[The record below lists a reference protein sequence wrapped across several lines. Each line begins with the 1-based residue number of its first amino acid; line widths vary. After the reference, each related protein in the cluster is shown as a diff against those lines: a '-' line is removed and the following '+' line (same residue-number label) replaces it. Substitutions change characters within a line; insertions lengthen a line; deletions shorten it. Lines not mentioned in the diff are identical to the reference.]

1 MQVVAYSQTN
11 ADEWDEFAAR
21 APMAT
26 FLHTRRYLSYHGERF
41 KDASLVIRD
50 EHDKLLGLFPAAVD
64 PLQEKQIVS
73 HPGITYG
80 GLLHEGK
87 LSGENTIEAL
97 RAVFDYY
104 FARGF
109 ETLRYKPVPHIY
121 HRVPSADDV
130 YALFHFGAARYRC
143 DLACA
148 LDLMNRP
155 PPGSRRRRG
164 LKKAIKSGIQVAE
177 ASRFI
182 EPLWD
187 VLTDNLLRKYEAKP
201 VHSLEEITRLH
212 DLFQREI
219 KCVVALL
226 DTKVVA
232 GVVLFATPR
241 VVRAQYI
248 SASTAGYETSALDA
262 IFEFCF
268 ERAKTE
274 GAAFFDFGTSNEDEG
289 RVLNGSLYQFKA
301 EFGGGGVAQ
310 EFYELDLGKYHRSAV
325 GEISEP

>member
-1 MQVVAYSQTN
+1 MQVVAYAQTN
-11 ADEWDEFAAR
+11 AHEWDEFVAR

-26 FLHTRRYLSYHGERF
+26 FLHTRRYLAYHGERF
-41 KDASLVIRD
+41 KDTSLVIRD
-50 EHDKLLGLFPAAVD
+50 EHDKLIGLFPAAVD
-64 PLQEKQIVS
+64 PLQHKQLVS

-87 LSGENTIEAL
+87 LSGEKMIEAL

-104 FARGF
+104 SAHGF

-130 YALFHFGAARYRC
+130 YALFHLGAALYRC

-148 LDLMNRP
+148 LDLVNRP
-155 PPGSRRRRG
+155 PAGSRRKRG
-164 LKKAIKSGIQVAE
+164 LKKALKSGVQVAE
-177 ASRFI
+177 ASHFI
-182 EPLWD
+182 EPLWN
-187 VLTDNLLRKYEAKP
+187 VLTDNLFRKYAAKP

-212 DLFQREI
+212 DLFPHEI
-219 KCVVALL
+219 KCVVALV
-226 DTKVVA
+226 DAEVVA
-232 GVVLFATPR
+232 GIVLFATPR

-248 SASTAGYETSALDA
+248 AASAAGYETNALDA

-268 ERAKTE
+268 ENAKAE

-289 RVLNGSLYQFKA
+289 RVLNSGLYRFKA

-310 EFYELDLGKYHRSAV
+310 EFYEMDLGRYTERSRRDQ
-325 GEISEP
+325 